1 MKKILCVVTIVA
13 SAAVIVLQSTEIKR
27 QSRLIE
33 AYDAYY
39 KSAECLLDTL
49 DYYDDWVDRFD
60 PENYYESKSEL
71 NKLNK

>member
-1 MKKILCVVTIVA
+1 MKKILCVVAIVA
-13 SAAVIVLQSTEIKR
+13 SAVAVMQSIKIKE

-49 DYYDDWVDRFD
+49 DSYDNWVDRFD